1 MDLDD
6 LMKFLVWIAFFA
18 LALVGLYLML
28 KRIGILQ

>member
-18 LALVGLYLML
+18 LALAGLYLML
-28 KRIGILQ
+28 KRVRII